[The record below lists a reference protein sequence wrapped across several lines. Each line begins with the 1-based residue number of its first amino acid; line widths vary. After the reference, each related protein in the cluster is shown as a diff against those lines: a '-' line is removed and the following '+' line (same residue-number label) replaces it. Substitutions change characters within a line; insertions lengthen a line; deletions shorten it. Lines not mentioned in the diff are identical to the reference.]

1 MCIFC
6 DIYRT
11 NNNLIYEDSLVFSIY
26 DNFPVSKGHVLIIT
40 KRHVEDYFLLTKEEK
55 ISIDKAIM
63 YMKSFIDL
71 NLKPDGYNIG
81 INNGAVAGQTIPH
94 LHVHLI
100 PRYQGDVENPKGGV
114 RGVIPRKQK
123 Y

>member
-63 YMKSFIDL
+63 YMKNFIDL

-81 INNGAVAGQTIPH
+81 INNGAVAGQTILH

-100 PRYQGDVENPKGGV
+100 PRYQGE
-114 RGVIPRKQK
+114 
-123 Y
+123 

>member
-63 YMKSFIDL
+63 YMKNFIDL

-81 INNGAVAGQTIPH
+81 INNGAVAGQTILH

-114 RGVIPRKQK
+114 RGVISNKQK

>member
-114 RGVIPRKQK
+114 RGVIPNKQK

>member
-6 DIYRT
+6 DIYKK
-11 NNNLIYEDSLVFSIY
+11 NINLIYEDSLVFSIY

-40 KRHVEDYFLLTKEEK
+40 KRHVEDYFSLTKEEK

-63 YMKSFIDL
+63 FMKNFIDL
-71 NLKPDGYNIG
+71 NFKPDGYNIG
-81 INNGAVAGQTIPH
+81 INNGVAAGQTISH

-114 RGVIPRKQK
+114 RGVIPNKQK